1 MFIDPIITSLLPI
14 LFIVLIFITYLNVV
28 ESKRTKSID
37 QKIGLITDYMKI
49 VSDKLTEKSEKTT
62 ED

>member
-1 MFIDPIITSLLPI
+1 MLIDPVMISLLPL
-14 LFIVLIFITYLNVV
+14 LFIVLIFLTYLNVI